1 MNSAKTIKDFL
12 ANQRYWD
19 VFVIDELETVVHA
32 CELMEKNRVGSLIV
46 VDSKKSQEDSHVV
59 GIFTERDVVKAIS
72 HHQDDLEACT
82 VNKIMSK
89 KLIHISS
96 DTLPKEAADLMLE
109 NQIRHL
115 AVMDDEKLVGVVS
128 MRDIF
133 QSLNLNK

>member
-59 GIFTERDVVKAIS
+59 GIITERDVVKAIS
-72 HHQDDLEACT
+72 SVTFTEGIVLTPASSATSFAT
-82 VNKIMSK
+82 VLLPSLLSISLLGPINKILFLKNYSIDK
-89 KLIHISS
+89 II
-96 DTLPKEAADLMLE
+96 
-109 NQIRHL
+109 
-115 AVMDDEKLVGVVS
+115 
-128 MRDIF
+128 
-133 QSLNLNK
+133 